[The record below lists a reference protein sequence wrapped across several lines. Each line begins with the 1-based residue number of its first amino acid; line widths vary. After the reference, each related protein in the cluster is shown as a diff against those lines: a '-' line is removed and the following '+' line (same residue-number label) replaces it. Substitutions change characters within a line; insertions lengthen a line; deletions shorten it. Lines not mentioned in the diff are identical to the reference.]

1 VFIAFAPMNDPKIAV
16 SVYVEHGGFGADL
29 AAPMAGLII
38 ESYLKGK
45 LSSASEARL
54 KRIENKKINK

>member
-1 VFIAFAPMNDPKIAV
+1 
-16 SVYVEHGGFGADL
+16 
-29 AAPMAGLII
+29 MAGLII